1 MVEPIV
7 APYGSWKSAISAEM
21 LVSGS
26 IRLMELQL
34 DGPDIYWIEGRP
46 EDKGRSIVVRLR
58 GDGPPEDLLPEP
70 FSARSMVH
78 EYGGGAFHVHRGIVF
93 FSNFPDH
100 RIYRIEDQA
109 PPKPITREEEV
120 RYADFVYEPARQRII
135 AVREDHHHTR
145 GEPVN
150 TIVAV
155 SLIEGEEDSVLVSG
169 SDFYSSPRLS
179 PDGSRLAWLSWN
191 HPDMPWDG
199 SELWMAELGEAG
211 LLAEPRLI
219 AGGRRESICQPEW
232 SPDGTLYFISDRSQ
246 WWNIHRFR
254 NGVVEPVC
262 PMEAE
267 FSGPQWS
274 FGSSTYGFLS
284 ADRILC
290 SYTQGG
296 LWFLGSIETNTLRF
310 QALDSPFSVI
320 FALRA
325 SDHQGVL
332 IAGST
337 TRSGA
342 LIRSLGESTE
352 FEVIRRSAPP
362 LSLEAYTSLPEA
374 VTFETTGGQTAH
386 GFYYP
391 PKNPNYLGRD
401 DERPILM
408 VNVHGGPTGA
418 TGALFSLQIQYWT
431 SRGFAVLDINYRGS
445 TGFGRK
451 YRKSLEGMWGVAD
464 VDDCVCGARHLV
476 AQGRVDAERLI
487 IRGGSAGG
495 YTALAALVFS
505 DLFTAGASHYGIS
518 DLEVLARDTHKFES
532 RYLDRL
538 IGPYPE
544 RKDLYRERSPLHHL
558 IRFSAPVIVFQ
569 GLDDKVVPPNQA
581 EMLVDALKQRKINV
595 HYVPFEG
602 EGHGFREA
610 RSIVRAAEAELR
622 FYREIFEL

>member
-21 LVSGS
+21 LASGS

-46 EDKGRSIVVRLR
+46 EDKGRSMVVRLR

-70 FSARSMVH
+70 FNARSMVH
-78 EYGGGAFHVHRGIVF
+78 EYGGGALHVHRGVVF

-100 RIYRIEDQA
+100 RIYRTEGEG
-109 PPKPITREEEV
+109 PPKPITREGEV
-120 RYADFVYEPARQRII
+120 RYADFVYEPSRERII
-135 AVREDHHHTR
+135 AVREDHRHTR

-155 SLIEGEEDSVLVSG
+155 SLIESEGDSVLVSG

-179 PDGSRLAWLSWN
+179 PDGSRLAWLNWN

-199 SELWMAELGEAG
+199 SQLWTAELGEAG
-211 LLAEPRLI
+211 VLAEPRLI

-232 SPDGTLYFISDRSQ
+232 SPDGTLYFVSDRSQ
-246 WWNIHRFR
+246 WWNIYRFR

-267 FSGPQWS
+267 FAGPQWS

-296 LWFLGSIETNTLRF
+296 LWFLGTIETKALRF

-325 SDHQGVL
+325 SDHQRVL
-332 IAGST
+332 IGGST
-337 TRSGA
+337 RRSRA

-352 FEVIRRSAPP
+352 FEVIRSSAPP

-374 VTFETTGGQTAH
+374 ITFETTGGQTAH

-391 PKNPNYLGRD
+391 PKNPNYLGRE

-418 TGALFSLQIQYWT
+418 AGALFSLQIQYWT

-495 YTALAALVFS
+495 YTALATLVFS
-505 DLFTAGASHYGIS
+505 DLFSAGASHYGIS
-518 DLEVLARDTHKFES
+518 DLEVLTRDTHKFES

-538 IGPYPE
+538 IGPYPV

-558 IRFSAPVIVFQ
+558 NRFSAPVIVFQ

-602 EGHGFREA
+602 EGHGFRKA
-610 RSIVRAAEAELR
+610 RSIVRAAETELR
-622 FYREIFEL
+622 FYREVFEL

>member
-1 MVEPIV
+1 MAKSIV
-7 APYGSWKSAISAEM
+7 APYGSWKSPISAEM

-34 DGPDIYWIEGRP
+34 DGPDIYWVEGRP

-58 GDGPPEDLLPEP
+58 GEGPPEDLLPEP
-70 FSARSMVH
+70 FNARSMVH
-78 EYGGGAFHVHRGIVF
+78 EYGGGAFHVHHGVVF
-93 FSNFPDH
+93 FANFPDH
-100 RIYRIEDQA
+100 RIYRLEGQA
-109 PPKPITREEEV
+109 PPKPITREGEV
-120 RYADFVYEPARQRII
+120 RYADFVYEPAHGRII
-135 AVREDHHHTR
+135 AVREDHR
-145 GEPVN
+145 DSGREPVN

-155 SLIEGEEDSVLVSG
+155 SLTESEEDFVLVSG

-179 PDGSRLAWLSWN
+179 PDGSQLAWLSWN

-199 SELWMAELGEAG
+199 SELWMAQLGESG
-211 LLAEPRLI
+211 PLAEPRLI

-254 NGVVEPVC
+254 KGVVEPVC

-267 FSGPQWS
+267 FTRPQWS
-274 FGSSTYGFLS
+274 FGDSTYGFLS

-290 SYTQGG
+290 SYAQGG
-296 LWFLGSIETNTLRF
+296 LWYLGSIETDTLRF
-310 QALDSPFSVI
+310 RSLDSPFSVI

-342 LIRSLGESTE
+342 LIRSLGEITE
-352 FEVIRRSAPP
+352 FEVIRRSTPA
-362 LSLEAYTSLPEA
+362 LALDAYTSLPEA
-374 VTFETTGGQTAH
+374 IIFGTTGGQSAH

-391 PKNPNYLGRD
+391 PRNPKYVGGD
-401 DERPILM
+401 DERPLLL

-451 YRKSLEGMWGVAD
+451 YRQSLDGMWGEAD

-476 AQGRVDAERLI
+476 AQGRVDGERLI

-495 YTALAALVFS
+495 YTALAALAFR

-518 DLEVLARDTHKFES
+518 DLEVLTRDTHKFES

-558 IRFSAPVIVFQ
+558 NGFSAPVIIFQ

-581 EMLVDALKQRKINV
+581 EMLVDALKQKEIKVR
-595 HYVPFEG
+595 YVPFEG

-610 RSIVRAAEAELR
+610 QSIIRAAETEFQ
-622 FYREIFEL
+622 FYSEVFGL